1 MEEKKMPTCF
11 LVGLKTPELNQEEQD
26 IATCLSL
33 RTREYKEKI
42 WDIFWVNV
50 IKQEMI
56 SEAMR
61 KTITEIVG
69 ENNIVELDDK
79 YIITLPVSLEE
90 YMDNKEK
97 TDMYKNKLR
106 EIFAK
111 EDRIMYMPKH

>member
-1 MEEKKMPTCF
+1 MEEKKYPTFF
-11 LVGLKTPELNQEEQD
+11 LTGLKTPELNQEERD
-26 IATCLSL
+26 IATSL
-33 RTREYKEKI
+33 VLNIRDYKEKI